1 MTAPLGR
8 DRTVTVIA
16 LRGSRWFDGERFS
29 AGPAT
34 MLIDGGKIIGRE
46 DGYPDLGDPWQVVEY
61 DDATI
66 IPGLFDCHVHLVAD
80 SQFGALDRVPGLDD
94 EQLDAVVAQSLRDQ
108 LAAGVTTVRD
118 LGDRRYAV
126 LGHRDRQRA
135 AEIDPEPG
143 IVAAGPP
150 LTTPRGHCYFLGGEV
165 DDEAAIRMSISEH
178 AERGVDVIKVMAS
191 GGASTAGTDLTGTQF
206 TTEQLQLIVDL
217 AHAAGLPV
225 TAHAHALV
233 AIEQCVDVGVDGIEH
248 CSGMTA
254 TGVELP
260 DALVGRIAERG
271 IAVSGLVPAP
281 VDMDL
286 SQAPPAL
293 QDFVRRTGLTPQR
306 AFAFRTDLIRRLHRH
321 GVPVVVGNDSGL
333 GPFLKHGRLHLG
345 LSLLSAA
352 GLSNAEVLAAATSR
366 AAEVCGLGT
375 RKGRLTAGFEA
386 DLVVVDGDL
395 AADLDAIQ
403 RVRTVIRA
411 GRLVPLSGAAA

>member
-1 MTAPLGR
+1 M
-8 DRTVTVIA
+8 IA

-29 AGPAT
+29 GGAAT
-34 MLIDGGKIIGRE
+34 ILIDGGMIIGVE
-46 DGYPDLGDPWQVVEY
+46 DGHADLGEHWQVLEY

-80 SQFGALDRVPGLDD
+80 SQLGALDRVAGMDE
-94 EQLDAVVAQSLRDQ
+94 EQLDAAITRSLRDQ

-118 LGDRRYAV
+118 LGDRQYAT
-126 LGHRDRQRA
+126 LEHRGRRRA
-135 AEIDPEPG
+135 NDLDPEPVL
-143 IVAAGPP
+143 VAAGPP
-150 LTTPRGHCYFLGGEV
+150 LTTPRGHCFFLGGEV
-165 DDEAAIRMSISEH
+165 DGEAAIRASISEH

-191 GGASTAGTDLTGTQF
+191 GGASTAGTDLTGRQF
-206 TTEQLQLIVDL
+206 ATEQLQLIVDL

-233 AIEQCVDVGVDGIEH
+233 AIEQCVEVGVDGIEH
-248 CSGMTA
+248 CSGMVP

-281 VDMDL
+281 ADMDL

-306 AFAFRTDLIRRLHRH
+306 AFEFRTDLIRRLHRH

-333 GPFLKHGRLHLG
+333 GPFLAHGRLHLG
-345 LSLLSAA
+345 LTLLSAG

-366 AAEVCGLGT
+366 AAEVCGLGA
-375 RKGRLTAGFEA
+375 RKGRLAAGYEA
-386 DLVVVDGDL
+386 DLVVVDGDV
-395 AADLDAIQ
+395 ATDLSAVQ
-403 RVRTVIRA
+403 HVRTVIRA
-411 GRLVPLSGAAA
+411 GQVVASPERRLN